1 MTAGGLSSLAQTR
14 SGRRASTLN
23 ISPHEEFKVTK
34 AHQTLS
40 GEGSQYVAEAQDDD
54 ESDSHTNSKSDSK
67 SASVGVIHHEPVD
80 DDIHKEIEKFEDED
94 WNEQVDGIL

>member
-1 MTAGGLSSLAQTR
+1 MTAGGLSSLTQAR

-34 AHQTLS
+34 AHQPLS
-40 GEGSQYVAEAQDDD
+40 GEGSSHYVAEAQYGD

-67 SASVGVIHHEPVD
+67 SASVGVKQAAD

-94 WNEQVDGIL
+94 WNEQVDGVL